1 MKQKIFALSAA
12 AAMVLNL
19 AACASPSGTGT
30 SSSSPNSSAPA
41 ATDARS
47 LTLSDEGITLDG
59 QTVTEEGI
67 VTLTHDIVYYEAGKD
82 ATYGEGTSEDEH
94 TADEAAA
101 HAVVT
106 IREAGTYRLSGSL
119 SAGQIA
125 VDLGKEAKT
134 DPSAVVTLILDGVD
148 VTCTVAPALIF
159 YNVYECDTDWIAYD
173 AGELEE
179 YPASPNVDTAAAGA
193 NVILADGSENNFT
206 GAYVARIYKEGTDKK
221 LHKYDGAFYS
231 KMSMNI
237 NGEAEGTGILNIIAS
252 NEGLDSEVHLTIN
265 GGDIRIQ
272 AQNDGVNTNEDYV
285 SVTTINGGTL
295 QINAGLGVEGDGID
309 SNGHLVINGGT
320 VYTMSNERT
329 PDGGIDADGSILLN
343 GGHVVAVGTRND
355 AATQDSAQL
364 YMELTFASTLSAGSV
379 VELNDPQ
386 GGVLLSFQT
395 EKTAQAITFSSPD
408 LKKDIPYTLKVNGMV
423 QQYTGNMSGGFG
435 PMGGGFGGRP
445 SQRPEMPEDWDGQPP
460 EMPENWDGQPPEM
473 PENWDG
479 QRPEMPENWQ
489 GRPQEMPENW
499 QDGEGRPPRL
509 SQVDGQ
515 PPEFR
520 ENGGRGQGGRPGMG
534 MEQSNGEPSTE
545 FTITDTIRSF
555 SGVSDSV
562 EASGKTEVTFSA
574 EVTVSEDGIVSIS
587 NIQAS
592 AEIDK
597 SHVQITV
604 ADVPSED
611 YSASCLWSDG
621 DEAIANIL
629 PEDPGSFQ
637 LTISVANDDTYA
649 GTSQFFFRVP
659 ETN

>member
-1 MKQKIFALSAA
+1 MKQKILALGAA
-12 AAMVLNL
+12 AALALNL
-19 AACASPSGTGT
+19 AACASPSGT
-30 SSSSPNSSAPA
+30 SSSSPSTDPSSST
-41 ATDARS
+41 ATEARS
-47 LTLSDEGITLDG
+47 LSLSDERVTLDG
-59 QTVTEEGI
+59 QTVTEEGA
-67 VTLTHDIVYYEAGKD
+67 VTLTHDIVYYEAGRD
-82 ATYGEGTSEDEH
+82 AAYGEGTAEDEH
-94 TADEAAA
+94 TAVEAAA

-134 DPSAVVTLILDGVD
+134 DPSAVVTLILDGAD

-159 YNVYECDTDWIAYD
+159 YNVYECDTHWIAYD
-173 AGELEE
+173 DGTLEE
-179 YPASPNVDTAAAGA
+179 YPASPNVDTSAAGA
-193 NVILADGSENNFT
+193 NVILADGSENNFS

-237 NGEAEGTGILNIIAS
+237 NGEAEGTGILNITAS

-265 GGDIRIQ
+265 GGSIRIQ
-272 AQNDGVNTNEDYV
+272 AQNDGINTNEDYV
-285 SVTTINGGTL
+285 SVTTINGGTV
-295 QINAGLGVEGDGID
+295 QINAGLGAEGDGMD

-320 VYTMSNERT
+320 VYTMANERT

-355 AATQDSAQL
+355 AAAQDSAQL
-364 YMELTFASTLSAGSV
+364 YMELTFASTLPAGST
-379 VELNDPQ
+379 VELSDPQ
-386 GGVLLSFQT
+386 GGILLSFQT
-395 EKTAQAITFSSPD
+395 EKTAQAVTFSSPD
-408 LKKDIPYTLKVNGMV
+408 LQKNIPYTLKINGVV
-423 QQYTGNMSGGFG
+423 QQYTGNLSGGFG
-435 PMGGGFGGRP
+435 PMGGGFGGQP
-445 SQRPEMPEDWDGQPP
+445 GQRPEMPE
-460 EMPENWDGQPPEM
+460 EWDGQPPEM

-489 GRPQEMPENW
+489 GQPPEMPENW
-499 QDGEGRPPRL
+499 KDGEGRPPRL
-509 SQVDGQ
+509 PQVDGQ

-534 MEQSNGEPSTE
+534 MGMEQSNAEPSTE
-545 FTITDTIRSF
+545 FTLTDAICSF

-562 EASGKTEVTFSA
+562 EASGKIEVTFSA
-574 EVTVSEDGIVSIS
+574 EVTVSEDGVVSIS

-592 AEIDK
+592 AEVDK

-629 PEDPGSFQ
+629 PEDPGSYQ

-649 GTSQFFFRVP
+649 GTSQFFFRIP